1 MTLSEKP
8 TPSSPSPE
16 QPNYLVGIGASAGGL
31 EALQAFFKGL
41 QRGTGAAFVV
51 IQHLSPD
58 HKSLMVELLSRH
70 TGLEV
75 VQATDDVTPR
85 PDHVYLLPP
94 KYNMEVQ
101 AGRLRLLP
109 IEMRHGLNLPVD
121 RLLTSLANEMGA
133 RSVAV
138 ILSGAGSDGTRG
150 IRTIKE
156 AGGLV
161 MVQDEQ
167 SAKFAGMP
175 GSAIATGLADYILPA
190 AEIARELLAY
200 MQHAGPRVLAGDAH
214 ELPAGRAGS
223 AMERVLQIVKVRTG
237 LDFSLYKQNT
247 LVRRIERRFSMAQV
261 SAYEDYVDV
270 LESQPR
276 EVEQLAKDL
285 LINVTRFFRD
295 PEVFTLLGERVIPEL
310 VARTPERGTLRV
322 WCVACASG
330 EEAYSLAMLIEEAIR
345 SKSRAI
351 EYKVFATDLDRDSIE
366 FAARGMYPASI
377 AADVPPY
384 LLERYMIRTGDMFQI
399 CREVRERVVFARQN
413 VLKDPPFTKI
423 DFVSCRNLMIYL
435 QPVAQR
441 KALSLFYFGLNPHAV
456 LMLGQSETV
465 GELSAAFEPID
476 PMLRIFQRRDGI
488 RLALNDALTVPS
500 LLGSVPSYTHELR
513 TASERAHLRFWD
525 DVRDDLLARYAP
537 SGVLVNE
544 KIEVVHSFGKPLPFL
559 RLAPGRA
566 STSLARMLP
575 KELATAVSTACHRA
589 RQDHATISYKGIAFT
604 DMDQPQVTDV
614 VVHPTVN
621 EDVYPHALVVMFR
634 STYTHPELQGP
645 GASPGE
651 ETTPPDDATAKML
664 RQRVADLERDL
675 SDTRISLQAA
685 LEDRETTNEELQA
698 SNEELLSA
706 NEELQ
711 STNEELESVNE
722 ELYTVN
728 AEYQSKIQELL
739 QLNDDLDNFLQSTDI
754 GVIFLDGAECI
765 RKFTPAVTREISL
778 LPSDVGR
785 PLRDLGHPMV
795 VQMLGAI
802 EQSRRNADGTAEM
815 QVLGHQ
821 GRNYLLQVRPFR
833 RHLATNQGMVVTFV
847 DVTQLGAHAP

>member
-1 MTLSEKP
+1 MSTSEEVVLSGP
-8 TPSSPSPE
+8 RQE
-16 QPNYLVGIGASAGGL
+16 QPRYIVGIGASAGGL
-31 EALQAFFKGL
+31 EALQAFFKGVH
-41 QRGTGAAFVV
+41 RGTGAAFVV

-70 TGLEV
+70 TDLEV
-75 VQATDDVTPR
+75 VQATDDVEPR

-101 AGRLRLLP
+101 EGRLRLLP

-121 RLLTSLANEMGA
+121 RLLVSLANEMGA
-133 RSVAV
+133 RAVAV

-190 AEIARELLAY
+190 AEIARELVSY
-200 MQHAGPRVLAGDAH
+200 MQHAAPRVLAGDAH
-214 ELPAGRAGS
+214 ELPAGRAGN
-223 AMERVLQIVKVRTG
+223 AMERVLQIVKARTG

-270 LESQPR
+270 LEAQPR

-295 PEVFTLLGERVIPEL
+295 PEVFTLLGDRVIPEL

-441 KALSLFYFGLNPHAV
+441 KALSLFYFGLNPHGV

-465 GELSAAFEPID
+465 GELAAAFEPID
-476 PMLRIFQRRDGI
+476 PTLRIFQRRDGI
-488 RLALNDALTVPS
+488 RLALNEALTMPS

-525 DVRDDLLARYAP
+525 DVRDDLLVRYAP

-544 KIEVVHSFGKPLPFL
+544 KLEVVHTFGKPLPFL

-589 RQDHATISYKGIAFT
+589 RQDRATVSYKGIAFT

-614 VVHPTVN
+614 TVHPTAN

-634 STYTHPELQGP
+634 STHTHPELPSQVP
-645 GASPGE
+645 LV
-651 ETTPPDDATAKML
+651 DDASAPDAAATGML

-795 VQMLGAI
+795 GQMLSAI
-802 EQSRRNADGTAEM
+802 EQSRRSTEGMAEM
-815 QVLGHQ
+815 QVAGHQ
-821 GRNYLLQVRPFR
+821 GRSYLLQVRPFR

-847 DVTQLGAHAP
+847 DVTQLGMRAS